1 MAVTLQTNSIEG
13 LGGSTSL
20 KDASGNPI
28 SFGGGGANVTV
39 SRSAATVNIG
49 GSGATFS
56 TGAVTGAAL
65 TVDESD
71 TGWSF
76 FAIAGTLY
84 IVQSN

>member
-1 MAVTLQTNSIEG
+1 MAVTLKTDSIEG

-20 KDASGNPI
+20 KDSSGNAI

-39 SRSAATVNIG
+39 SRSSATVTIS

-56 TGAVTGAAL
+56 SGAVTGRAL
-65 TVDESD
+65 TIDESD

-76 FAIAGTLY
+76 FAISGTLY